1 MGESEGASGAV
12 RRGAAIWRGGNQPG
26 DPRRGRW
33 RGGERVVLSRGGEAE
48 GVGFGGRWRLAGEEV
63 EEIIIR
69 DLMRGGS
76 RKWVEIEEG
85 EADSFCLPFLLRGEG
100 IRGHARR
107 RQRGMGR
114 DSATSPLSENRGASE
129 SCLTR
134 GNPSAIARNVI
145 LFYPSCDLESS
156 EQEILF
162 FLFYPPVRLAGG

>member
-1 MGESEGASGAV
+1 
-12 RRGAAIWRGGNQPG
+12 
-26 DPRRGRW
+26 
-33 RGGERVVLSRGGEAE
+33 
-48 GVGFGGRWRLAGEEV
+48 V

-162 FLFYPPVRLAGG
+162 FLFYPPVRLAGGWWLMAGGWFVLREEYCWLVLAGCWWLVCSERKVLLSGG